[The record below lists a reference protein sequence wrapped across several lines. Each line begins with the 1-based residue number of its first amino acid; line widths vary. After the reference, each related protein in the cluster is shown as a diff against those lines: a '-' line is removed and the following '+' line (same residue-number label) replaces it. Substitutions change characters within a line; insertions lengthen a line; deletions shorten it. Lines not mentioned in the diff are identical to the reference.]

1 MHLYRFCVRFLTTTD
16 SPETRAER
24 MAPEP
29 TGEQIT
35 LSAFNGEL
43 FTFEGVN
50 PNLALVRVN
59 LADLIS
65 PAIG

>member
-1 MHLYRFCVRFLTTTD
+1 M
-16 SPETRAER
+16 RAER

-29 TGEQIT
+29 MGEQIT
-35 LSAFNGEL
+35 LSPLNGEL
-43 FTFEGVN
+43 FAFEGVR

-59 LADLIS
+59 LADRIS